1 MKFKFSKYQ
10 ANGNDFI
17 IFKNFSKEFPKK
29 HNLIKKLCSS
39 RFGIGADGVI
49 FIENCKESDFKMV
62 YYNSDGRL
70 GSLCGN
76 GARCSAKFAFDENI
90 ISKQTKFMAYDGL
103 HHCKIDKNLVH
114 LSMNDIDNIR
124 TIGDDI
130 VIDSGSPHYVKI
142 VQNIKKTDVFKNG
155 KKIRN
160 SKFFNT
166 LVISVILAS
175 ALYAGVSS
183 YDIPSDYIYL
193 LEFFDYGIT
202 IFFTIEILIRIVA
215 EKSLVKFFKDGWNVF
230 DFIIV
235 TISLVPVG
243 GTESVFVARLLRII
257 RILRIVTVVP
267 AFRHIIEALIKTIPR
282 VGFIALLM
290 FIFIYIWGAIGTLIF
305 GELEADRWGNIGVA
319 MLTLM
324 QVATYDDWGAIM
336 GDVIGVYPMSWI
348 YFVSFIIINAVVL
361 LNMVIGVIVD
371 VMTIEAKQTLL
382 ASDNTEENTN

>member
-1 MKFKFSKYQ
+1 M
-10 ANGNDFI
+10 NGFVDF
-17 IFKNFSKEFPKK
+17 F
-29 HNLIKKLCSS
+29 L
-39 RFGIGADGVI
+39 
-49 FIENCKESDFKMV
+49 
-62 YYNSDGRL
+62 
-70 GSLCGN
+70 
-76 GARCSAKFAFDENI
+76 
-90 ISKQTKFMAYDGL
+90 
-103 HHCKIDKNLVH
+103 
-114 LSMNDIDNIR
+114 
-124 TIGDDI
+124 
-130 VIDSGSPHYVKI
+130 
-142 VQNIKKTDVFKNG
+142 
-155 KKIRN
+155 KIRN

-183 YDIPSDYIYL
+183 NDIPSDYIYL

>member
-1 MKFKFSKYQ
+1 M
-10 ANGNDFI
+10 NGFVDF
-17 IFKNFSKEFPKK
+17 F
-29 HNLIKKLCSS
+29 L
-39 RFGIGADGVI
+39 
-49 FIENCKESDFKMV
+49 
-62 YYNSDGRL
+62 
-70 GSLCGN
+70 
-76 GARCSAKFAFDENI
+76 
-90 ISKQTKFMAYDGL
+90 
-103 HHCKIDKNLVH
+103 
-114 LSMNDIDNIR
+114 
-124 TIGDDI
+124 
-130 VIDSGSPHYVKI
+130 
-142 VQNIKKTDVFKNG
+142 
-155 KKIRN
+155 KIRN
-160 SKFFNT
+160 SNFFNT

-305 GELEADRWGNIGVA
+305 GELQADRWGNIGVA

>member
-1 MKFKFSKYQ
+1 MNTFV
-10 ANGNDFI
+10 DF
-17 IFKNFSKEFPKK
+17 F
-29 HNLIKKLCSS
+29 L
-39 RFGIGADGVI
+39 
-49 FIENCKESDFKMV
+49 
-62 YYNSDGRL
+62 
-70 GSLCGN
+70 
-76 GARCSAKFAFDENI
+76 
-90 ISKQTKFMAYDGL
+90 
-103 HHCKIDKNLVH
+103 
-114 LSMNDIDNIR
+114 
-124 TIGDDI
+124 
-130 VIDSGSPHYVKI
+130 
-142 VQNIKKTDVFKNG
+142 
-155 KKIRN
+155 KIRN

-166 LVISVILAS
+166 LVIAVILAS

-183 YDIPSDYIYL
+183 YDIPSNYIYL
-193 LEFFDYGIT
+193 LEIFDYGIT

>member
-1 MKFKFSKYQ
+1 M
-10 ANGNDFI
+10 
-17 IFKNFSKEFPKK
+17 
-29 HNLIKKLCSS
+29 C
-39 RFGIGADGVI
+39 
-49 FIENCKESDFKMV
+49 
-62 YYNSDGRL
+62 
-70 GSLCGN
+70 
-76 GARCSAKFAFDENI
+76 
-90 ISKQTKFMAYDGL
+90 
-103 HHCKIDKNLVH
+103 
-114 LSMNDIDNIR
+114 IR
-124 TIGDDI
+124 D
-130 VIDSGSPHYVKI
+130 
-142 VQNIKKTDVFKNG
+142 
-155 KKIRN
+155 R
-160 SKFFNT
+160 
-166 LVISVILAS
+166 
-175 ALYAGVSS
+175 YAGVSS

-267 AFRHIIEALIKTIPR
+267 AFSHIIEALIKTIPR